1 MYFLYMY
8 KYKTEEISDSDLNK
22 SYKYGDKLNKLY
34 IRGRG
39 DSRVLVQIVIF
50 KTEKSTIVSKYS
62 YFINQKH

>member
-22 SYKYGDKLNKLY
+22 SYKYGDKLNKIY
-34 IRGRG
+34 IRVKG

-50 KTEKSTIVSKYS
+50 KTEK
-62 YFINQKH
+62 

>member
-22 SYKYGDKLNKLY
+22 SYKYGDKLNKIY

-50 KTEKSTIVSKYS
+50 KTEK
-62 YFINQKH
+62 